1 MNVKPMLNK
10 IKDYLIRNS
19 NTNALISAYVFLSI
33 VFSLLFIETVI
44 NRNTEFGRVGIYTMC
59 ITVVLLVAIIYLFFK
74 GKTYGYGFKRLSKRR
89 ISYYVENGFIIFL
102 LCFSLT
108 FALINGLGYFEIII
122 IGFIFFTMFER
133 YMNRKRYKLDMT
145 RDEMIDYRTYDNERY
160 YFLVIEPSA
169 RHITGKSKG
178 NIRKGEKVYIYDSG
192 SLVCEGKIKDVI
204 HDQDDFLEV
213 DCGEH
218 VLEKYEVIS
227 TVADTEMMIG
237 NKEDFMPVENVCL
250 HALLSF
256 FRDYYQDP
264 EYIFKIVESLSK
276 TRFIMAEMLTNTD
289 EYVPLQLTVK
299 GDEDLNV
306 DALFTNY
313 DELRKNAKVD
323 AAQYRTKY
331 VSVGNLRRDKEYLV
345 NPFSDFVFLEDLWI
359 RAALLYKDGYVSKA
373 KDMCKRYTDF
383 ILNQEEKKPSTEKE
397 VLIWARH
404 QLDETDRSELRRLV
418 KYDSVTADSSRLL
431 DLLERYPLNINEYE
445 LIKKRL
451 QKRKKLF
458 RNEKLGYRKLQKF
471 IAEKLGYEPLNIGYL
486 NILSLCFVILT
497 MFVARHNS
505 RMAIYTAVTALVTI
519 MMIILIRRKYK
530 MIWSLM
536 IITVSLAT
544 LVTIYDVSDAEG
556 IDNIMWAI
564 VVLFTIC
571 VFALLFVYLKKK
583 YRKVEKD
590 SDSISDVNTDNILYL
605 NDNIRIIIGSG
616 KINIDIHLAN
626 DEDEKTE
633 TIDVIRNF
641 ISERYSELMGDMEF
655 VSDREFC
662 RCVIDKQDL
671 EKAVSLSFALKEYT
685 ELSDHW
691 QSIDENKDE

>member
-108 FALINGLGYFEIII
+108 FALINGLGYFEVII

-160 YFLVIEPSA
+160 YFLVLETSA

-204 HDQDDFLEV
+204 HDEDDFLEV
-213 DCGEH
+213 DCGQH

-250 HALLSF
+250 HTLLSF

-313 DELRKNAKVD
+313 DELGKNAKVD

-331 VSVGNLRRDKEYLV
+331 VSIENLIRGKDYLV
-345 NPFSDFVFLEDLWI
+345 DAFSNFVFLEDLWI
-359 RAALLYKDGYVSKA
+359 RAALLYKDGYISKA
-373 KDMCKRYTDF
+373 KDMCREYTDEM
-383 ILNQEEKKPSTEKE
+383 LNKEKQKPSTEKE

-404 QLDETDRSELRRLV
+404 QLDETDRSDLRRLV
-418 KYDSVTADSSRLL
+418 KYDSITADSSRLL
-431 DLLERYPLNINEYE
+431 DLLKRYPLNTSEYE
-445 LIKKRL
+445 KIKRTLK
-451 QKRKKLF
+451 QRKNFF
-458 RNEKLGYRKLQKF
+458 RNDKQGYRKLLKFIEEKLGYV
-471 IAEKLGYEPLNIGYL
+471 PLNISYL
-486 NILSLCFVILT
+486 NILLLCFVILT
-497 MFVARHNS
+497 MYVTKYDREV
-505 RMAIYTAVTALVTI
+505 AIYTAAIGLVAI
-519 MMIILIRRKYK
+519 LMIIAIRRRYR
-530 MIWSLM
+530 MIWSLL
-536 IITVSLAT
+536 IISISLFI
-544 LVTIYDVSDAEG
+544 LVAIYDISDVKPLE
-556 IDNIMWAI
+556 NIMWAM
-564 VVLFTIC
+564 VLLFTIC
-571 VFALLFVYLKKK
+571 VFALLFMYLKKK
-583 YRKVEKD
+583 FKKAEND
-590 SDSISDVNTDNILYL
+590 SDSISDVNADSVLYL
-605 NDNIRIIIGSG
+605 NDYVRIIIGSG
-616 KINIDIHLAN
+616 KINIDIHGIN
-626 DEDEKTE
+626 EETK
-633 TIDVIRNF
+633 TIDIIKSF
-641 ISERYSELMGDMEF
+641 ISERYSDLMDDIQF
-655 VSDREFC
+655 VSDKQFC
-662 RCVIDKQDL
+662 RCIINKDNIQ
-671 EKAVSLSFALKEYT
+671 EAISLSFALKEYT
-685 ELSDHW
+685 ELSDYWH
-691 QSIDENKDE
+691 SIDENEDE